1 MSKQAAPIPKSAYQI
16 AWERIRDAPAGEEVK
31 IQCELSARETLIQA
45 IARTKSAENVAR
57 KAMDLPHFGP
67 TKVVRYVR
75 RPGETLCTVGF
86 TLMFN
91 MEQML

>member
-1 MSKQAAPIPKSAYQI
+1 MSKHLHPPIKSAYQL
-16 AWERIRDAPAGEEVK
+16 AWEKLRDTPAGIEV
-31 IQCELSARETLIQA
+31 IIECELSARETLIQA
-45 IARTKSAENVAR
+45 IARTKSAENSVR

-67 TKVVRYVR
+67 TKVVRYIR
-75 RPGETLCTVGF
+75 QPGDTLCKVGF

>member
-1 MSKQAAPIPKSAYQI
+1 MSKHYAPIPKSAYQI
-16 AWERIRDAPAGEEVK
+16 AWERIRDAPAGKETI

-67 TKVVRYVR
+67 TKVVRYIR
-75 RPGETLCTVGF
+75 QPGETLCKVGF

>member
-1 MSKQAAPIPKSAYQI
+1 MSKQLLPPTKSAYQI
-16 AWERIRDAPAGEEVK
+16 AWEKIRDTPAGQEV
-31 IQCELSARETLIQA
+31 IIECELSARETLIQA
-45 IARTKSAENVAR
+45 IARTKSAENSAR

-67 TKVVRYVR
+67 TKVVRYIR
-75 RPGETLCTVGF
+75 QPGDTLCKVGF